1 MAEDPVLE
9 TDALSDTHSLAGK
22 PRAFLVNLP
31 HGSEGWGR
39 TSNHPVQ
46 SRGPYHLA
54 TSEYLVNMAPVAGFE
69 PATFSLTGSYSTTEL
84 HRNIWEPSSKCSYA
98 VAIRT
103 NKVAFCYL

>member
-1 MAEDPVLE
+1 MSNMAEDPVLE

-22 PRAFLVNLP
+22 HRTFLFNLP

-54 TSEYLVNMAPVAGFE
+54 TSEYLVNLAPVAGFE

-84 HRNIWEPSSKCSYA
+84 HRNNLADATGFEP
-98 VAIRT
+98 AIFSVTER
-103 NKVAFCYL
+103 